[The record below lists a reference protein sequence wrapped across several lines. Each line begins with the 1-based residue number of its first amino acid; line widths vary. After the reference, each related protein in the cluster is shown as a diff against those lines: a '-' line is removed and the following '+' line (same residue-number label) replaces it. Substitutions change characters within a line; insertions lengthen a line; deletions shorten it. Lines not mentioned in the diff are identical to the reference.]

1 MRTLLVMVALVLSVS
16 AAHAQQ
22 DISARDLLAACQSDK
37 EGDRATCVG
46 FMVGFISAAHEV
58 EIMIKR
64 PFISCSTAATILF
77 SGETLADAAM
87 DYLGRH
93 PEMLNQRAGQVTVAV
108 IRSISCPRG

>member
-1 MRTLLVMVALVLSVS
+1 MRTMLMMVALVVSAS

-22 DISARDLLAACQSDK
+22 GISARDLLAACQSDK

-77 SGETLADAAM
+77 SGETLADAAIE
-87 DYLGRH
+87 YLGHH

-108 IRSISCPRG
+108 IRSL